1 MEKAIVECDIQE
13 KTDDSRSVFTPEQ
26 KTDINAFLSLVE
38 NILATLAHT
47 SVILSMLS
55 IHSQLFLQQITV
67 NVP

>member
-1 MEKAIVECDIQE
+1 MEKATVECDIQG
-13 KTDDSRSVFTPEQ
+13 KTDDYRSVLTPEQ
-26 KTDINAFLSLVE
+26 KGDINAYLSLVE
-38 NILATLAHT
+38 NVLATHAHS